1 MLQNN
6 NIDNEFISKIIK
18 EPLGD
23 AFSVKKAEED
33 KTNDIQQVRY
43 QGGEEVK
50 DSNGE
55 TITEEKKSIIPP
67 FKKEVPLKRKYGE
80 PETTQEL
87 SQDIHKYMDMGLSF
101 NDAWDYVLKQY
112 PGTAKNINEYYKARE
127 NDDVDN
133 DKEYQYTNDV
143 INYDEKG
150 KGWKSKLSPKE
161 SVEVESLNKLGIDS
175 LLRGDDYYNATFR
188 LPDEER
194 SLPATKLY
202 QYLVKNKKLD
212 KWQDVMTNPSGGF
225 ANFKN
230 SLIDEIKNAE
240 EFRAQEKNDIINLL
254 NETGNGYTKW
264 LTALNKQ
271 AEKAKQEEEAK
282 KAKAVKTPKPETLG
296 SFTTADG
303 KTTDVKYPPV
313 ATLTDKN
320 GNEIVIDSKQYQEN
334 REKDAINEANKQAEK
349 ADTKQAE
356 TQPETKEETS
366 TAIEDDK
373 SINTANKTHLA
384 SLEKKSAEE
393 LEAERE
399 TAAERAKRISDQ
411 LEKAE
416 RYDEWL
422 KNPTILSGIFGK
434 SGMDL
439 AKRIGLGTAA
449 LSAIASDVLANYA
462 KGLNGSTDFSNK
474 AVAELNKYV
483 DAVNTKR
490 AEAIAEKAAKP
501 YKTDA
506 ENEEK
511 LNQSVTKLKRT
522 SAGLYIPDNA
532 LRYLVQ
538 NAQLGKPL
546 IEDEK
551 ELAIFL
557 NQAEKGFIDSI
568 GKNKK
573 EKDRYVVENDDGTET
588 LTPEGR
594 VVFLDEMETSLSDFG
609 RVLDLDDTKIAN
621 GLKLLETEKKR
632 ADIIK
637 DISAARLE
645 NTTQFMN
652 AEADIKQRI
661 IEASKLKTELSEV
674 QDREQS
680 LNLAKQGKD
689 AFGDLSRKTS
699 IDSLTK
705 EERNELFNSKEFSE
719 TKRNLDEEL
728 KKHGYKLEVD
738 AEAEIGFK
746 VVKLA
751 EAAGAAGI
759 EGGWTYEQS
768 INKVKEATTNFLNK
782 NSENNL
788 KSNSVNNSINKMI
801 DDAINDVY
809 RLYNDSSV
817 EDFKEKREEALNRID
832 ELIRTLEG
840 YSTEIQRIKN
850 DYLNKNPAEKANYEN
865 ILNKYNKVEEQP
877 NNNNNEMLNAFNTY
891 RVPTNNINWYKHKL
905 GLV

>member
-18 EPLGD
+18 EQPLGD
-23 AFSVKKAEED
+23 AFSVKKTEED
-33 KTNDIQQVRY
+33 KPDDIQKVRY
-43 QGGEEVK
+43 LGGEEVK

-55 TITEEKKSIIPP
+55 TVTEEKRSKLPP
-67 FKKEVPLKRKYGE
+67 FSKKEIPLTRKKGE
-80 PETTQEL
+80 PENAQEL
-87 SQDIHKYMDMGLSF
+87 SQDIHKYMDSGSSF
-101 NDAWDYVLKQY
+101 NDAWEKEMKQY
-112 PGTAKNINEYYKARE
+112 PGTAKNINEFYKARE
-127 NDDVDN
+127 NYEVDN

-175 LLRGDDYYNATFR
+175 LLRGDDYYNATFK

-202 QYLVKNKKLD
+202 QYLVKNKKLEE
-212 KWQDVMTNPSGGF
+212 WQDFMSNPSGSF

-230 SLIDEIKNAE
+230 SLLDEIKNYK
-240 EFRAQEKNDIINLL
+240 EFRAQEKDDIVKLL
-254 NETGNGYTKW
+254 NETGNGYGKW
-264 LTALNKQ
+264 LAELNKQ
-271 AEKAKQEEEAK
+271 EAAKKAEAAEKAK
-282 KAKAVKTPKPETLG
+282 KAKAPKPETLG
-296 SFTTADG
+296 SFTTPDG
-303 KTTDVKYPPV
+303 KTTEIKYPTV
-313 ATLTDKN
+313 ATLTDKD

-334 REKDAINEANKQAEK
+334 REKDAINEANKQALKDSEAK
-349 ADTKQAE
+349 E
-356 TQPETKEETS
+356 TETVPETKTETS
-366 TAIEDDK
+366 PTIENEE
-373 SINTANKTHLA
+373 SINDYNKKYLA
-384 SLEKKSAEE
+384 SLEKKSAED

-399 TAAERAKRISDQ
+399 TAKERAKRISDQ
-411 LEKAE
+411 LEEAE
-416 RYDEWL
+416 AYDEWL

-434 SGMDL
+434 NGMNL

-462 KGLNGSTDFSNK
+462 KGLNNSTDFSNK

-483 DAVNTKR
+483 DTVNTER
-490 AEAIAEKAAKP
+490 AKAIGEKAAKP

-532 LRYLVQ
+532 LRFLVQ
-538 NAQLGKPL
+538 NGQLGKEL

-551 ELAIFL
+551 DLAIFL
-557 NQAEKGFIDSI
+557 NEAEKGFIKNI

-573 EKDRYVVENDDGTET
+573 ERDRYVVKNDDGTET
-588 LTPEGR
+588 LTPEGK
-594 VVFLDEMETSLSDFG
+594 VVFLDEMETAISDFG
-609 RVLDLDDTKIAN
+609 RVLDLDETKIAN
-621 GLKLLETEKKR
+621 GLKLLEVEKQR
-632 ADIIK
+632 AGIIK
-637 DISAARLE
+637 DIAAARLE

-661 IEASKLKTELSEV
+661 VEASTLKTKLSEV
-674 QDREQS
+674 QDREQA
-680 LNLAKQGKD
+680 LKLAQEAKS

-705 EERNELFNSKEFSE
+705 EERNELFNSEEFNE
-719 TKRNLDEEL
+719 VKRNLDEEL
-728 KKHGYKLEVD
+728 KKHGYTIKTD
-738 AEAEIGFK
+738 AKAGIK
-746 VVKLA
+746 VVKLS
-751 EAAGAAGI
+751 AGGD
-759 EGGWTYEQS
+759 WTDEQA
-768 INKVKEATTNFLNK
+768 NTAVREATTNFLNR
-782 NSENNL
+782 NSENNV
-788 KSNSVNNSINKMI
+788 KSNNVNNSINKTI
-801 DDAINDVY
+801 DNAINDVY

-817 EDFKEKREEALNRID
+817 EDFKEKREEAINRID

-840 YSTEIQRIKN
+840 YNTEVQRIKN
-850 DYLNKNPAEKANYEN
+850 NYLNKNPVEKTNYEN
-865 ILNKYNKVEEQP
+865 VLNKYNKVEEKP
-877 NNNNNEMLNAFNTY
+877 NNNEMLNAFNTY

>member
-18 EPLGD
+18 EQPLGD
-23 AFSVKKAEED
+23 AFSVKKTKED
-33 KTNDIQQVRY
+33 KPDDIQKVRY
-43 QGGEEVK
+43 LGGEEVK

-55 TITEEKKSIIPP
+55 TVTEEKRSIIPP
-67 FKKEVPLKRKYGE
+67 FKKEVPLKRKYSE
-80 PETTQEL
+80 PENSQEL

-101 NDAWDYVLKQY
+101 NDAWDWELKQY

-127 NDDVDN
+127 NDEVDN

-175 LLRGDDYYNATFR
+175 LLRGDDYYNATFK

-212 KWQDVMTNPSGGF
+212 EWQDFMSNPSGSF
-225 ANFKN
+225 TNFKN
-230 SLIDEIKNAE
+230 SLLDEIKNYK
-240 EFRAQEKNDIINLL
+240 EFRAQEKDDIITLL
-254 NETGNGYTKW
+254 NETGNGYDKW
-264 LTALNKQ
+264 LTELNKQ
-271 AEKAKQEEEAK
+271 EAAKKAEADEKAKA
-282 KAKAVKTPKPETLG
+282 AKTPKPETLG
-296 SFTTADG
+296 SFTTPDG
-303 KTTDVKYPPV
+303 KTTEVKYPTV
-313 ATLTDKN
+313 ATLTDKD

-334 REKDAINEANKQAEK
+334 REKDAEAKAEK
-349 ADTKQAE
+349 EAIKQE
-356 TQPETKEETS
+356 QPETQTEAKTEAS
-366 TAIEDDK
+366 QAIEDGK
-373 SINTANKTHLA
+373 SINDDNKKYLA

-393 LEAERE
+393 LDAERK
-399 TAAERAKRISDQ
+399 TAEERAKRISNQ

-416 RYDEWL
+416 AYDEWL

-557 NQAEKGFIDSI
+557 NEAEKGFIDSI

-573 EKDRYVVENDDGTET
+573 EASRYIVKNDDGTET

-594 VVFLDEMETSLSDFG
+594 AVFLDEMETAISDFS
-609 RVLDLDDTKIAN
+609 RVLDLDETKIAN
-621 GLKLLETEKKR
+621 GLKLLEAEKQR
-632 ADIIK
+632 AGIIK
-637 DISAARLE
+637 DIAAARLE

-661 IEASKLKTELSEV
+661 SEASILKTKLSEV
-674 QDREQS
+674 QDREQA
-680 LNLAKQGKD
+680 LKLAQEAKS

-705 EERNELFNSKEFSE
+705 EERNELLNSEEFSE
-719 TKRNLDEEL
+719 VKRNLDEEL
-728 KKHGYKLEVD
+728 KKHGYTIKSD
-738 AEAEIGFK
+738 AEAGIK
-746 VVKLA
+746 VVKLS
-751 EAAGAAGI
+751 AGGD
-759 EGGWTYEQS
+759 WTDEQA
-768 INKVKEATTNFLNK
+768 NTAVREATTNFLNR
-782 NSENNL
+782 NSENNV
-788 KSNSVNNSINKMI
+788 KSNNVNNSINKTI
-801 DDAINDVY
+801 DNAINDVY

-817 EDFKEKREEALNRID
+817 EDFKEKREEAINRID

-840 YSTEIQRIKN
+840 YNTEVQRIKN
-850 DYLNKNPAEKANYEN
+850 DYLNKNPVEKTNYEN
-865 ILNKYNKVEEQP
+865 VLNKYSNKVEEQP
-877 NNNNNEMLNAFNTY
+877 NNNNEMLNAFNTY

>member
-18 EPLGD
+18 EQPLGD
-23 AFSVKKAEED
+23 AFSVKKTEED
-33 KTNDIQQVRY
+33 KPDDIQQVRY
-43 QGGEEVK
+43 LGGEEVK

-55 TITEEKKSIIPP
+55 TVTEEKRSIIPP
-67 FKKEVPLKRKYGE
+67 FKKEVPLKRKYSE
-80 PETTQEL
+80 PENSQEL

-101 NDAWDYVLKQY
+101 NDAWDWELKQY
-112 PGTAKNINEYYKARE
+112 PGTAKNINEFYKARE
-127 NDDVDN
+127 NDEVDN

-212 KWQDVMTNPSGGF
+212 EWQDFMSNPSGSF
-225 ANFKN
+225 TNFKN
-230 SLIDEIKNAE
+230 SLLDEIKNYK
-240 EFRAQEKNDIINLL
+240 EFRAQEKDDIITLL
-254 NETGNGYTKW
+254 NETDNGYSKW
-264 LTALNKQ
+264 LTELNKQ
-271 AEKAKQEEEAK
+271 EASKKAEAAEKTKPA
-282 KAKAVKTPKPETLG
+282 KPETLG
-296 SFTTADG
+296 SFTTPDG
-303 KTTDVKYPPV
+303 KTTEVKYPTV
-313 ATLTDKN
+313 ATLTDKD

-334 REKDAINEANKQAEK
+334 REKDAINEANKQAVKDSEAK
-349 ADTKQAE
+349 E
-356 TQPETKEETS
+356 TETAPETKTETS
-366 TAIEDDK
+366 QAIEDGK
-373 SINTANKTHLA
+373 SINDDNKKYLA

-411 LEKAE
+411 LEKE
-416 RYDEWL
+416 EKYDEWL

-483 DAVNTKR
+483 DAVNTER
-490 AEAIAEKAAKP
+490 AKAIAEKAAKP

-551 ELAIFL
+551 DLAIFL
-557 NQAEKGFIDSI
+557 NEAEKGFIENI

-573 EKDRYVVENDDGTET
+573 EASRYIVKNDDGTET

-594 VVFLDEMETSLSDFG
+594 AIFLDEMETAISDFS
-609 RVLDLDDTKIAN
+609 RVLDLDETKIAN
-621 GLKLLETEKKR
+621 GLKLLEAEKQR
-632 ADIIK
+632 AGIIK
-637 DISAARLE
+637 DIAAARLE

-661 IEASKLKTELSEV
+661 SEASVLKTKLSEV
-674 QDREQS
+674 QDREQA
-680 LNLAKQGKD
+680 LKLAQEAKS
-689 AFGDLSRKTS
+689 AFSDLSRKTS

-705 EERNELFNSKEFSE
+705 EERNELLNSEEFSE
-719 TKRNLDEEL
+719 VKRNLDEEL
-728 KKHGYKLEVD
+728 KKHGYTIKAD
-738 AEAEIGFK
+738 AEAGIK
-746 VVKLA
+746 VVKLS
-751 EAAGAAGI
+751 AGGD
-759 EGGWTYEQS
+759 WTDEQA
-768 INKVKEATTNFLNK
+768 NTAVREATTNFLNR
-782 NSENNL
+782 NSENNV
-788 KSNSVNNSINKMI
+788 KSNNVNNSINKTI
-801 DDAINDVY
+801 DNAINDVY

-817 EDFKEKREEALNRID
+817 EDFKEKREEAINRID

-850 DYLNKNPAEKANYEN
+850 DYLNKNPVEKTNYEN
-865 ILNKYNKVEEQP
+865 ILNKYNNKVEEQP
-877 NNNNNEMLNAFNTY
+877 NNNNEMLNAFNTY

>member
-18 EPLGD
+18 EQPLGD
-23 AFSVKKAEED
+23 AFSIKKTEED
-33 KTNDIQQVRY
+33 KPDDIQQVRY
-43 QGGEEVK
+43 LGGEEVK

-55 TITEEKKSIIPP
+55 TVTEEKRSIIPP
-67 FKKEVPLKRKYGE
+67 FKKEVPLKRKYSE
-80 PETTQEL
+80 PENSQEL

-101 NDAWDYVLKQY
+101 NDAWDWELKQY
-112 PGTAKNINEYYKARE
+112 PGTAKNINEFYKARE
-127 NDDVDN
+127 NDEVDN

-175 LLRGDDYYNATFR
+175 LLKGDDYYNATFR

-202 QYLVKNKKLD
+202 QYLVKNKKLEE
-212 KWQDVMTNPSGGF
+212 WQDFMSNPSGSF
-225 ANFKN
+225 TNFKN
-230 SLIDEIKNAE
+230 SLLDEIKNYK
-240 EFRAQEKNDIINLL
+240 EFRAQEKDDIITLL
-254 NETGNGYTKW
+254 NETDNGYGKW
-264 LTALNKQ
+264 LAELNKQ
-271 AEKAKQEEEAK
+271 EAAKKAEASEKAKPA
-282 KAKAVKTPKPETLG
+282 KPETLG

-303 KTTDVKYPPV
+303 KTIDVKYPTV
-313 ATLTDKN
+313 ATLTDKD

-334 REKDAINEANKQAEK
+334 REKDAINEANKQAVKDSEAK
-349 ADTKQAE
+349 E
-356 TQPETKEETS
+356 TETAPETKTETS
-366 TAIEDDK
+366 PAIENEE
-373 SINTANKTHLA
+373 SINAANKKHLA
-384 SLEKKSAEE
+384 SLQEKDTEE

-399 TAAERAKRISDQ
+399 TAKERAKRISDQ
-411 LEKAE
+411 LEEAE
-416 RYDEWL
+416 AYDEWL

-449 LSAIASDVLANYA
+449 LSAIASDVLSNYA
-462 KGLNGSTDFSNK
+462 KGLNNSTDFSNK

-483 DAVNTKR
+483 DAVNTER
-490 AEAIAEKAAKP
+490 AKAIGEKAAKP

-522 SAGLYIPDNA
+522 SAGLYMPDNT

-551 ELAIFL
+551 ELAILL
-557 NQAEKGFIDSI
+557 NETEKGFIKSI

-573 EKDRYVVENDDGTET
+573 EASRYVVKNDDGTET

-594 VVFLDEMETSLSDFG
+594 VVFLDEMETAISDFS
-609 RVLDLDDTKIAN
+609 RVLDLDETKIAN
-621 GLKLLETEKKR
+621 GLKLLETEKQR
-632 ADIIK
+632 AGIIK
-637 DISAARLE
+637 DIAAARLE

-661 IEASKLKTELSEV
+661 SEASTLKTKLSEV
-674 QDREQS
+674 QDREQA
-680 LNLAKQGKD
+680 LKLAQEAKS

-705 EERNELFNSKEFSE
+705 EERNELFNSEEFNE
-719 TKRNLDEEL
+719 VKRNLDEEL
-728 KKHGYKLEVD
+728 KKHGYTIKAD
-738 AEAEIGFK
+738 AEAGIK
-746 VVKLA
+746 VVKLS
-751 EAAGAAGI
+751 AGGD
-759 EGGWTYEQS
+759 WTDEQA
-768 INKVKEATTNFLNK
+768 NTAVREATTNFLNR
-782 NSENNL
+782 NSENNV
-788 KSNSVNNSINKMI
+788 KSNNVNNSINKTI
-801 DDAINDVY
+801 DNAINDVY
-809 RLYNDSSV
+809 RLYSDSSV
-817 EDFKEKREEALNRID
+817 EDFKEKREEAINRID

-840 YSTEIQRIKN
+840 YSTEVQRIKN
-850 DYLNKNPAEKANYEN
+850 DYLNKNPVEKTNYEN

-877 NNNNNEMLNAFNTY
+877 NNNNEMLNAFNTY

>member
-1 MLQNN
+1 MLQN

-18 EPLGD
+18 EQPLGD
-23 AFSVKKAEED
+23 AFSVKKTEED
-33 KTNDIQQVRY
+33 KPDDIKQVRY

-80 PETTQEL
+80 PENSQEL

-101 NDAWDYVLKQY
+101 NDAWEKELKEY
-112 PGTAKNINEYYKARE
+112 PGTAKNINEFYKARE

-175 LLRGDDYYNATFR
+175 LLRDDDYYKATFR
-188 LPDEER
+188 LPDEEH

-202 QYLVKNKKLD
+202 QYLVNNKKLD
-212 KWQDVMTNPSGGF
+212 EWQNFMSNPSGSF
-225 ANFKN
+225 TSFKN
-230 SLIDEIKNAE
+230 SLLDEIKNYK
-240 EFRAQEKNDIINLL
+240 EFRAQEKDDIINLL

-264 LTALNKQ
+264 LAALNKQ
-271 AEKAKQEEEAK
+271 EASK
-282 KAKAVKTPKPETLG
+282 KAEAAKPAKPAKPETLG
-296 SFTTADG
+296 SFTTPDG

-349 ADTKQAE
+349 ADIKQEE
-356 TQPETKEETS
+356 TQPETKAEETS
-366 TAIEDDK
+366 PAIEDDK
-373 SINTANKTHLA
+373 SINAANKTHLA

-411 LEKAE
+411 LEKEE

-439 AKRIGLGTAA
+439 AKRIGLGTAT

-557 NQAEKGFIDSI
+557 NETEKGFIDSI

-573 EKDRYVVENDDGTET
+573 ESDRYIVENDDGTKT

-594 VVFLDEMETSLSDFG
+594 VVFLDEMETAISDFG

-661 IEASKLKTELSEV
+661 VEASTLKTKLSEV
-674 QDREQS
+674 QDREQA
-680 LNLAKQGKD
+680 LKLAQEAKS

-705 EERNELFNSKEFSE
+705 EERNELFNSEEFNE
-719 TKRNLDEEL
+719 VKRNLDEEL
-728 KKHGYKLEVD
+728 KKHGYTIKAD
-738 AEAEIGFK
+738 AKAETGFK

-751 EAAGAAGI
+751 NANASAGI
-759 EGGWTYEQS
+759 EGGWTDEQA
-768 INKVKEATTNFLNK
+768 NTAVREATTNFLNR
-782 NSENNL
+782 NSENNV
-788 KSNSVNNSINKMI
+788 KSNNVNNSINKMI

-817 EDFKEKREEALNRID
+817 EDFKEKREEAINRID

-840 YSTEIQRIKN
+840 YNTEVQRIKN
-850 DYLNKNPAEKANYEN
+850 DYLNKNPVEKTNYEN
-865 ILNKYNKVEEQP
+865 VLNKYNKVEEQP
-877 NNNNNEMLNAFNTY
+877 NNNNEMLNAFNTY